1 MEWFWIKNW
10 SSAANGHRC
19 FNHYNFFQ
27 MPEGP
32 SILLLRNQL
41 LPFKGKIVKKAGG
54 YGKMSTAWLQ
64 NKKLADILTWGKHLL
79 FVFSN
84 GTVRVH
90 LGLFGE
96 ILVNERKKVNAS
108 FFLHFAN
115 GEINGYVV
123 RAQKL
128 DEPLKEIYDWRV
140 DILSPKF
147 DPVYVKKL
155 LKEQA
160 TRTIDDVLMN
170 QDIFSGVGNKI
181 RNEALYRAAIH
192 PQSITGKIPAGR
204 ITALINAVVK
214 YAKLFYKNLQ
224 KTGGNNSFQ
233 VYQQEY
239 AADGSEVT
247 MAVLPKSKRKL
258 YYSEHR
264 QKLYK

>member
-1 MEWFWIKNW
+1 
-10 SSAANGHRC
+10 
-19 FNHYNFFQ
+19 

-54 YGKMSTAWLQ
+54 YGKMPTAWLQ

-79 FVFSN
+79 FVFAN

-96 ILVNERKKVNAS
+96 ILVNETKKVNPS
-108 FFLHFAN
+108 FFLHFA
-115 GEINGYVV
+115 GGQINGYVV
-123 RAQKL
+123 RAQRL
-128 DEPLKEIYDWRV
+128 DKPLKEIYDWRV

-147 DPVYVKKL
+147 DPAYVKKL

-160 TRTIDDVLMN
+160 SRTIDDVLMN

-192 PQSITGKIPAGR
+192 PKSITGKIPAAR

-214 YAKLFYKNLQ
+214 YAKVFYNNLQ
-224 KTGGNNSFQ
+224 KTGENNSFQ

-247 MAVLPKSKRKL
+247 MVVLPKSKRKL